1 MQHSRIVW
9 LLGAGLILAGAAFA
23 AEPQGSAGDNPH
35 PIHLVRSPVAP
46 FSAVAQLGRQIFHDP
61 SLSSSG
67 KLSCASCH
75 SAEHAYGPPNDGE
88 VMLGGRTL
96 SRQGARAVP
105 SLTYLERQPSFSIGP
120 DDPEAEN
127 VDLAQMAA
135 LGQQSTRAQ
144 KTATQTSQSAVN
156 IVPQGGQFW
165 DGRADTLQAQASI
178 PLLDPR
184 EMDGGSIEKVAG
196 KLRHAPYAKSFT
208 DLFGENILR
217 SPQMLVSEAMFAVA
231 RYQLEEPSF
240 HPYTSKFDYW
250 LEGKAS
256 LSESEMRGYRLFNDP
271 DKANCGGCH
280 ISQPSP
286 DGLPPLFTDHQ
297 YEALAAPRN
306 AALTDNKNPRYFD
319 LGVCGPIRTDIADQ
333 KQYCG
338 MFLTPTLRNT
348 ATRHAFFHNG
358 VFHTLQQVLDFYNFR
373 DTNPEKIYPH
383 AADGTVQK
391 FNDIP
396 VQYQAN
402 VDVSDP
408 PFDRHLGETPAMT
421 AQDEADIIAFLN
433 TLNDG
438 YKPVK

>member
-1 MQHSRIVW
+1 MHRSTLLW
-9 LLGAGLILAGAAFA
+9 LLGAGLWAGAVFA
-23 AEPQGSAGDNPH
+23 AEPQGLPGENPR

-46 FSAVAQLGRQIFHDP
+46 FSAMAQLGRQIFFDP

-75 SAEHAYGPPNDGE
+75 SPDHAYGPPNDGP
-88 VMLGGRTL
+88 VMLGGSTL
-96 SRQGARAVP
+96 TRQGARAVP
-105 SLTYLERQPSFSIGP
+105 SLTYLDRLPSFSIGP
-120 DDPEAEN
+120 DDPAAEN
-127 VDLAQMAA
+127 VNLAELAALAQT
-135 LGQQSTRAQ
+135 STRVQ
-144 KTATQTSQSAVN
+144 KTATQTSQSATN
-156 IVPQGGQFW
+156 MVPQGGLFW
-165 DGRADTLQAQASI
+165 DGRADTLQMQAVV

-184 EMDGGSIEKVAG
+184 EMDGGSIEKVAE
-196 KLRHAPYAKSFT
+196 KLGHASYVKSFT
-208 DLFGENILR
+208 DLFGENIVR

-231 RYQLEEPSF
+231 RYEIEEPNF

-250 LEGKAS
+250 LEGKAR
-256 LSESEMRGYRLFNDP
+256 LSDSEMRGYRLFNDP

-280 ISQPSP
+280 ISQPST

-297 YEALAAPRN
+297 YEALGAPRN
-306 AALTDNKNPRYFD
+306 AALVDNQDSRYFD
-319 LGVCGPIRTDIADQ
+319 LGVCGPIRTDVAEQ
-333 KQYCG
+333 TQYCG
-338 MFLTPTLRNT
+338 MFLTPTMRNT
-348 ATRHAFFHNG
+348 AMRQAFFHNG

-373 DTNPEKIYPH
+373 DTQPEKIYPRG
-383 AADGTVQK
+383 ADGTVQK

-408 PFDRHLGETPAMT
+408 PFNRHPGETPAMT

-438 YKPVK
+438 YQPVK

>member
-1 MQHSRIVW
+1 MMHSRTLW
-9 LLGAGLILAGAAFA
+9 LIGAGLSLAGAVFA
-23 AEPQGSAGDNPH
+23 AEPQGSPGENPH
-35 PIHLVRSPVAP
+35 PIHLIRSPVAP
-46 FSAVAQLGRQIFHDP
+46 LSAMAQLGQQIFYDA

-75 SAEHAYGPPNDGE
+75 SPEHAYGPPTDGP
-88 VMLGGRTL
+88 VMLGGPKLR
-96 SRQGARAVP
+96 RQGARAVP

-165 DGRADTLQAQASI
+165 DGRADTLQAQATA

-184 EMDGGSIEKVAG
+184 EMDGGSIAIVAA
-196 KLRHAPYAKSFT
+196 KLGHAPYAKNFT
-208 DLFGENILR
+208 ELFGENIFKN
-217 SPQMLVSEAMFAVA
+217 PEMLTSEAMFAIA
-231 RYQLEEPSF
+231 RYQIEEPSF
-240 HPYTSKFDYW
+240 HPYTSKFDHW

-297 YEALAAPRN
+297 YEALAVPRN
-306 AALTDNKNPRYFD
+306 AALTDNKDSRYFD

-348 ATRHAFFHNG
+348 AMRRAFFHNG
-358 VFHTLQQVLDFYNFR
+358 VFRTLQQVLDFYNFR
-373 DTNPEKIYPH
+373 DTNPEKIYPR
-383 AADGTVQK
+383 AADGTVQI

-408 PFDRHLGETPAMT
+408 PFNRHLGETPAMT

-438 YKPVK
+438 YKPGK